1 VESRREKKDRKE
13 ERGGRTASTTKRQP
27 SQSSFVFR
35 GFCTSTSRGR
45 REMDLPQDEDRRDGE
60 ERELKRKMV
69 VVSYRL
75 FASLCGGKT
84 GEEEEQLT

>member
-1 VESRREKKDRKE
+1 
-13 ERGGRTASTTKRQP
+13 
-27 SQSSFVFR
+27 
-35 GFCTSTSRGR
+35 
-45 REMDLPQDEDRRDGE
+45 MDLPQDEDRRDGE

-84 GEEEEQLT
+84 GEEEEQLTWQ

>member
-1 VESRREKKDRKE
+1 
-13 ERGGRTASTTKRQP
+13 
-27 SQSSFVFR
+27 
-35 GFCTSTSRGR
+35 
-45 REMDLPQDEDRRDGE
+45 MDLPQDEDRRDGE

-75 FASLCGGKT
+75 FASLCRGKT